1 MWKVAHCFSTFI
13 TMNTCTFA
21 FILLSPRALF
31 CSQGLGL
38 FHWCQLSCKISGE
51 MFNPAVSSDYSCWV
65 YWSWHLLRS
74 ILGFWGWNQWPEV
87 TLSCT
92 LLPCSKNSK
101 IVKMLAGFSRCEIL
115 TNSCRHQS
123 EGSLS
128 IWTVGS
134 LSSETLGFVVSPG
147 NLSTDKNSA
156 FAWRSSSTDT
166 TSAWKCNQHHLME
179 LFFKGWWLKWR
190 LFFKAW

>member
-1 MWKVAHCFSTFI
+1 
-13 TMNTCTFA
+13 MNTCTFA

-38 FHWCQLSCKISGE
+38 FHWCQLSGK

-65 YWSWHLLRS
+65 YWSWHLLRA

-87 TLSCT
+87 TLSCI

-134 LSSETLGFVVSPG
+134 LSSETLGFVVKPEHWQKLSICIFSTPQRSPG
-147 NLSTDKNSA
+147 KGRWSNE
-156 FAWRSSSTDT
+156 SS
-166 TSAWKCNQHHLME
+166 
-179 LFFKGWWLKWR
+179 FWLKEQHR
-190 LFFKAW
+190 CVLLFLAVWCFRSLPRWGMLTKLFLL